1 MKRLDHPEVR
11 RAQRRELWA
20 ELVAAGIV
28 FAAMLVMASAMQ
40 SCAGHASAQLDE
52 DDALI
57 LARLTVHESG
67 WDSPADAVLIHQV
80 LLGIVERD
88 GVSYARAAELAAPR
102 LARCAVARR
111 WVCGLD
117 AGAARPASWPL
128 ASWERHR
135 PRWLAMLEHA
145 RAVVAGEVES
155 PCVDAPRTWGSRED
169 VLRGIRRGREWVD
182 AQCRGTANV
191 GGRWR

>member
-1 MKRLDHPEVR
+1 MTRLDHPEVR

-57 LARLTVHESG
+57 LARLTVHEAG

-102 LARCAVARR
+102 LARCAVCRIGWRSTSSSKRSQSRCKPSSTSQCSRR
-111 WVCGLD
+111 ST
-117 AGAARPASWPL
+117 R
-128 ASWERHR
+128 
-135 PRWLAMLEHA
+135 
-145 RAVVAGEVES
+145 
-155 PCVDAPRTWGSRED
+155 
-169 VLRGIRRGREWVD
+169 
-182 AQCRGTANV
+182 
-191 GGRWR
+191 